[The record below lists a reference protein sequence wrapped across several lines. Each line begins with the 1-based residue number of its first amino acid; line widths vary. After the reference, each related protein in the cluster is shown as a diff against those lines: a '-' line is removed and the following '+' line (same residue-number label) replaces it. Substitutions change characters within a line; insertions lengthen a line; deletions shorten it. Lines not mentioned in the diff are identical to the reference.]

1 MQETTIESLHRLFLQ
16 SSGVCT
22 DTRNIAANSFFVALK
37 GENFDGN
44 QFVQQAIKSGAK
56 YAITSD
62 AIFANNDDIF
72 YVKDTLEALQLL
84 ANYHRNQFNIPVIAI
99 TGSNGKTTTKELFNV
114 ILSKKYNTLATK
126 GNLNNHIGV
135 PLTLLQLN
143 HQHEI
148 AIIEMGANHQGEIAM
163 LSKIAAPTIGLITN
177 IGKAHLEGFGG
188 IEGVI
193 KGKTELYQFLKEHQ
207 GLIAYNA
214 DNAILKEKINYH
226 STLSYAFNQDAD
238 CRGEIEKDQP
248 FLSLNYCYK
257 NGKKISVNS
266 NLIGVYNAEN
276 ILSAICVGKYLQVDD
291 EAIIDAIAS
300 YAPDNSRSQIIKNGT
315 NTIILDAYNANPSSM
330 KAALENFS
338 KMEAQH
344 KIVILGDMFELGE
357 TSIEEHHQIA
367 ALAVGDKSNHCIF
380 VGPHFSQSAVA
391 QVHHSFQTMVDCINY
406 LKELSIKDS
415 TMLIKGS
422 RGMKMEQLL
431 PVIASANN

>member
-44 QFVQQAIKSGAK
+44 LFVQQAIKSGAK

-62 AIFANNDDIF
+62 ANYANSVDIF

-193 KGKTELYQFLKEHQ
+193 KGKTELYQFLKEHK

-238 CRGEIEKDQP
+238 CRGGIEKDQP

-291 EAIIDAIAS
+291 EAISDAIAS

-330 KAALENFS
+330 KAALTNFS
-338 KMEAQH
+338 IMDGQNKM
-344 KIVILGDMFELGE
+344 VILGDMFELGE
-357 TSIEEHHQIA
+357 TSAIEHENIIKEAINGKYQQ
-367 ALAVGDKSNHCIF
+367 NIF
-380 VGPHFSQSAVA
+380 IGPRFGEFKQHYEGLFFESTLLCS
-391 QVHHSFQTMVDCINY
+391 SY
-406 LKELSIKDS
+406 LQHLNKTNL
-415 TMLIKGS
+415 TLLIKGS
-422 RGMKMEQLL
+422 RGMKLESLL
-431 PVIASANN
+431 TSF